1 MPTCITSTPFPVPP
15 AAGLPCRLPLPL
27 RRPGP
32 AAAPSARAH
41 GIPASGRGALA
52 VPVSWPGCCRW
63 PALPGSA
70 PACLWWTAGHGA
82 GGRAAA
88 AQRLC
93 WLVLDFKHTS
103 PAGCRLRPGDG
114 RPARIPAECGQGSS
128 GRVECL
134 ATSAVLR
141 TGLCRRSRFW
151 ENEPGLLPCPFGARR
166 RRGVREGQDP
176 HDSAVFRG
184 RRCCSPRRICGGP
197 RRRVM
202 SSKPPQLG
210 SESA

>member
-63 PALPGSA
+63 PAPPGSA

-103 PAGCRLRPGDG
+103 PAGCGCVLATGGPRGFRPNAG
-114 RPARIPAECGQGSS
+114 RGAAGGLSAWPHRQCCGRVFAAGPGFGKMNRAYCRARSVRGGAAGS
-128 GRVECL
+128 GRGRIRMIPRF
-134 ATSAVLR
+134 SAA
-141 TGLCRRSRFW
+141 G
-151 ENEPGLLPCPFGARR
+151 GAVP
-166 RRGVREGQDP
+166 RGGFAVVREG
-176 HDSAVFRG
+176 V
-184 RRCCSPRRICGGP
+184 
-197 RRRVM
+197 
-202 SSKPPQLG
+202 
-210 SESA
+210 